1 MQRGDRVHRLLER
14 VRHIAHRQRAPH
26 PERELHLGDPHR
38 VALERHDRAGRE
50 HAIAQAIGPSTLM
63 CRWPATLVAAIF
75 QPTTGWPERSASEAC
90 TA

>member
-1 MQRGDRVHRLLER
+1 VYGTSRTGSARPIRNANSTSATRIELPSSGTT
-14 VRHIAHRQRAPH
+14 APGASTRSRSMR
-26 PERELHLGDPHR
+26 P
-38 VALERHDRAGRE
+38 
-50 HAIAQAIGPSTLM
+50 AIGPSTLM